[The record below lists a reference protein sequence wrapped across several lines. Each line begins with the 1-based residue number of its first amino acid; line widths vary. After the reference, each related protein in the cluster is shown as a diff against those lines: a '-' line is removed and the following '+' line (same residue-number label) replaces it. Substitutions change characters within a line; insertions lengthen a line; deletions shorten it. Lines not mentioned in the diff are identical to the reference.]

1 MINIISSVVLLVIS
15 ISQLNIFEIDGVFSS
30 AHVRSIERHIEET
43 QYTENDLLV
52 IQYSSTKYSEK
63 AVSDFEKLITD
74 KNFVKAMWVGPYS
87 IEIDYAITTGFDILG
102 YVPGTKII
110 NVPFTKELQ
119 DKFCSLHSCNIS
131 KQEITIVD
139 EEGIFNDYLVVGSI
153 GAFLENINDSE
164 SFSNDVQLSIKE
176 DTFET
181 INFLKPSLMERFYIS
196 ISEPIFTYMFFV
208 LGFALIGLELF
219 AIGPG
224 IMAFIGGLLILISS
238 LPFQEFGINYLGIGI
253 FLVAYLIYLKILSR
267 GYFSA
272 LGFLAFGI
280 LVISSIVM
288 FSDYVINVNKY
299 LLGFISIGLAF
310 FYFIAIPTV
319 IRSRLTTDTS
329 AMTSFVDTEAV
340 FLKKLDGNAVLVDV
354 NENKIRVESDIEKKY
369 IEGNSYKIQEN
380 DGNLT
385 I

>member
-43 QYTENDLLV
+43 QYTQNDLLV

-63 AVSDFEKLITD
+63 AVADFEKLITN

-110 NVPFTKELQ
+110 NVPFSKELQ
-119 DKFCSLHSCNIS
+119 DKFCSLHSCDIS

-267 GYFSA
+267 GYFSV

-280 LVISSIVM
+280 LVLSSVVM
-288 FSDYVINVNKY
+288 FSDYVIDVNKY

-310 FYFIAIPTV
+310 FYFVAIPTV

-340 FLKKLDGNAVLVDV
+340 FIKKLDGSAVLVDI
-354 NENKIRVESDIEKKY
+354 NENKIRVESDPEKIY
-369 IEGNSYKIQEN
+369 IDGNSYKIQEN

>member
-43 QYTENDLLV
+43 QYTQNDLLV

-63 AVSDFEKLITD
+63 AVADFEKLITN

-119 DKFCSLHSCNIS
+119 DKFCSLHSCDIS

-267 GYFSA
+267 GYFSV

-280 LVISSIVM
+280 LVLSSVVM

-310 FYFIAIPTV
+310 FYFVAIPTV

-329 AMTSFVDTEAV
+329 AMTSFVDTEAI
-340 FLKKLDGNAVLVDV
+340 FIKKLDGSAVLVGV
-354 NENKIRVESDIEKKY
+354 NENKIRVESDPGKIY
-369 IEGNSYKIQEN
+369 IDGNSYKIKEN

>member
-63 AVSDFEKLITD
+63 AVADFEKLITD

-299 LLGFISIGLAF
+299 LLGFVSIGLAF

-369 IEGNSYKIQEN
+369 IEGNFYKIQEN

>member
-43 QYTENDLLV
+43 QYTQNDLLV

-63 AVSDFEKLITD
+63 AVADFEKLITN

-119 DKFCSLHSCNIS
+119 DKFCSLHSCDIL
-131 KQEITIVD
+131 KREITIVD

-267 GYFSA
+267 GYFSV

-280 LVISSIVM
+280 LVLSSVVM

-310 FYFIAIPTV
+310 FYFVAIPTV

-340 FLKKLDGNAVLVDV
+340 FIKKLDGSAVLVDI
-354 NENKIRVESDIEKKY
+354 NENKIRVESDPEKIY
-369 IEGNSYKIQEN
+369 IDGNSYKIQEN

>member
-43 QYTENDLLV
+43 QYTQNDLLV

-63 AVSDFEKLITD
+63 AVADFEKLITN

-119 DKFCSLHSCNIS
+119 DKFCSLHSCDIS

-176 DTFET
+176 DTFQT

-267 GYFSA
+267 GYFSV

-280 LVISSIVM
+280 LVLSSVVM

-310 FYFIAIPTV
+310 FYFVAIPTV

-340 FLKKLDGNAVLVDV
+340 FIKKLDGSAVLVDV
-354 NENKIRVESDIEKKY
+354 NENKIRVESDPEKIY
-369 IEGNSYKIQEN
+369 IDGNSYKIQEN

>member
-87 IEIDYAITTGFDILG
+87 IEIDYTITTGFDILG

>member
-63 AVSDFEKLITD
+63 AVADFEKLITD

-299 LLGFISIGLAF
+299 LLGFVSIGLAF

-340 FLKKLDGNAVLVDV
+340 FIKKLDGSAVLVDI
-354 NENKIRVESDIEKKY
+354 NENKIRVESDPEKIY
-369 IEGNSYKIQEN
+369 IDGNSYKIQEN

>member
-43 QYTENDLLV
+43 QYTQNDLLV

-63 AVSDFEKLITD
+63 AVADFEKLITN

-87 IEIDYAITTGFDILG
+87 IEIDYAITAGFDILG

-119 DKFCSLHSCNIS
+119 DKFCSLHSCDIL
-131 KQEITIVD
+131 KREITIVD

-267 GYFSA
+267 GYFSV

-280 LVISSIVM
+280 LVLSSVVM

-310 FYFIAIPTV
+310 FYFVAIPTV

-340 FLKKLDGNAVLVDV
+340 FIKKLDGSAVLVDV
-354 NENKIRVESDIEKKY
+354 NENKIRVESDPEKIY
-369 IEGNSYKIQEN
+369 IDGNSYKIQEN

>member
-43 QYTENDLLV
+43 QYTQNDLLV

-63 AVSDFEKLITD
+63 AVADFEKLITN
-74 KNFVKAMWVGPYS
+74 KKFVKAMWVGPYS

-110 NVPFTKELQ
+110 NVPFSKELQ
-119 DKFCSLHSCNIS
+119 DKFCSLHSCDIS

-267 GYFSA
+267 GYFSV

-280 LVISSIVM
+280 LVLSSIVM

-354 NENKIRVESDIEKKY
+354 NENKIRVESDLEKKY

>member
-1 MINIISSVVLLVIS
+1 MINIISSVALLVIS

-43 QYTENDLLV
+43 QYTQNDLLV

-63 AVSDFEKLITD
+63 AVADFEKLITN

-110 NVPFTKELQ
+110 NVPFTEELE

-131 KQEITIVD
+131 KEEITIVD

-280 LVISSIVM
+280 LALSSIVM

-340 FLKKLDGNAVLVDV
+340 FIKKLDGSAVLVGV
-354 NENKIRVESDIEKKY
+354 NKNKIRVESDLEKNY

-380 DGNLT
+380 DGNLR

>member
-43 QYTENDLLV
+43 QYTQNDLLV

-63 AVSDFEKLITD
+63 AVADFEKLITN

-119 DKFCSLHSCNIS
+119 DKFCSLHSCDIS

-238 LPFQEFGINYLGIGI
+238 LPFQEFGINFLGIGI

-267 GYFSA
+267 GYFSV

-280 LVISSIVM
+280 LVLSSVVM

-310 FYFIAIPTV
+310 FYFVAIPTV

-340 FLKKLDGNAVLVDV
+340 FIKKLDGSAVLVDI
-354 NENKIRVESDIEKKY
+354 NENKIRVESDPEKIY
-369 IEGNSYKIQEN
+369 IDGNSYKIQEN

>member
-43 QYTENDLLV
+43 QYTQNDLLV

-63 AVSDFEKLITD
+63 AVADFEKLITN

-119 DKFCSLHSCNIS
+119 DKFCSLHSCDIS

-176 DTFET
+176 DTFQT

-267 GYFSA
+267 GYFSG

-280 LVISSIVM
+280 LVLSSIVM

-354 NENKIRVESDIEKKY
+354 NENKIRVESDLEKKY

>member
-43 QYTENDLLV
+43 QYTQNDLLV

-63 AVSDFEKLITD
+63 AVADFEKLITN
-74 KNFVKAMWVGPYS
+74 KKFVKAMWVGPYS

-119 DKFCSLHSCNIS
+119 DKFCSLHSCDIS

-267 GYFSA
+267 GYFSV

-280 LVISSIVM
+280 LVLSSVVM

-310 FYFIAIPTV
+310 FYFVAIPTV

-340 FLKKLDGNAVLVDV
+340 FIKKLDGSAVLVDV
-354 NENKIRVESDIEKKY
+354 NENKIRVESDPEKIY
-369 IEGNSYKIQEN
+369 IDGNSYKIQEN

>member
-43 QYTENDLLV
+43 QYTQNDLLV

-63 AVSDFEKLITD
+63 AVADFEKLITD

>member
-267 GYFSA
+267 GYFST

>member
-1 MINIISSVVLLVIS
+1 MINILSSIALLVIS
-15 ISQLNIFEIDGVFSS
+15 VSQLNIFEIDGVFSS

-43 QYTENDLLV
+43 QYTQNDLLV

-63 AVSDFEKLITD
+63 AVSDFEELITD
-74 KNFVKAMWVGPYS
+74 KDFVKAMWVGPYS
-87 IEIDYAITTGFDILG
+87 IEIDFAITSGFDILG
-102 YVPGTKII
+102 YVPGTEII
-110 NVPFTKELQ
+110 NVAFTTELE
-119 DKFCSLHSCNIS
+119 DKFCSLHTCDIS
-131 KQEITIVD
+131 EKKITIVD

-153 GAFLENINDSE
+153 GAFLENINNSE

-176 DTFET
+176 DTFEA

-224 IMAFIGGLLILISS
+224 IMAFIGGLLVIVSS
-238 LPFQEFGINYLGIGI
+238 LPFQEFGISYIGI
-253 FLVAYLIYLKILSR
+253 AIFLIAYLIYIKILSR
-267 GYFSA
+267 GYFSV
-272 LGFLAFGI
+272 LGVVAFGI
-280 LVISSIVM
+280 LVLSSIVM
-288 FSDYVINVNKY
+288 FSDYVINVNKF

-310 FYFIAIPTV
+310 FYFVAIPTV

-329 AMTSFVDTEAV
+329 AMTSYVDAEAI
-340 FLKKLDGNAVLVDV
+340 FIKQLDGSAVLVSVD
-354 NENKIRVESDIEKKY
+354 EKQIRVESDSEVKY
-369 IEGNSYKIQEN
+369 TEGQSYKIQEN

>member
-43 QYTENDLLV
+43 QYTQNDLLV

-63 AVSDFEKLITD
+63 AVADFEKLITN

-119 DKFCSLHSCNIS
+119 DKFCSLHSCDIS

-267 GYFSA
+267 GYFSV

-280 LVISSIVM
+280 LVLSSVVM

-310 FYFIAIPTV
+310 FYFVAIPTV

-340 FLKKLDGNAVLVDV
+340 FIKKLDGSAVLVGV
-354 NENKIRVESDIEKKY
+354 SENKIRVESDPEKIY
-369 IEGNSYKIQEN
+369 IDGNSYKIKEN

>member
-63 AVSDFEKLITD
+63 AVADFEKLITN

>member
-43 QYTENDLLV
+43 QYTQNDLLV

-63 AVSDFEKLITD
+63 AVADFEKLITD

-110 NVPFTKELQ
+110 NVPFSKELQ
-119 DKFCSLHSCNIS
+119 DKFCSLHSCDIP

-267 GYFSA
+267 GYFSG

-280 LVISSIVM
+280 LVLSSIVM

-354 NENKIRVESDIEKKY
+354 NENKIRVESDLEKKY

>member
-43 QYTENDLLV
+43 QYTQNDLLV

-63 AVSDFEKLITD
+63 AVADFEKLITN

-119 DKFCSLHSCNIS
+119 DKFCSLHSCDIS

-267 GYFSA
+267 GYFSV

-280 LVISSIVM
+280 LVLSSVVM

-310 FYFIAIPTV
+310 FYFVAIPTV

-329 AMTSFVDTEAV
+329 AMTSFVDTEA
-340 FLKKLDGNAVLVDV
+340 FFIKKLDGSAALVDV
-354 NENKIRVESDIEKKY
+354 NENKIRVESDPEKIY
-369 IEGNSYKIQEN
+369 IDGNSYKIKEN

>member
-43 QYTENDLLV
+43 QYTQNDLLV

-63 AVSDFEKLITD
+63 AVADFEKLITD

-110 NVPFTKELQ
+110 NVPFTPALEN
-119 DKFCSLHSCNIS
+119 KFCSLHNCNIS

-164 SFSNDVQLSIKE
+164 NFSNDVQLSIKE

-181 INFLKPSLMERFYIS
+181 ISFLKPSLMERFYIS

-272 LGFLAFGI
+272 LGFVAFGI
-280 LVISSIVM
+280 LVLSSIVM
-288 FSDYVINVNKY
+288 FSDYVISVNKY

-329 AMTSFVDTEAV
+329 AMTSFVDIEAV
-340 FLKKLDGNAVLVDV
+340 FIKKLDGSAVLVNI
-354 NENKIRVESDIEKKY
+354 NENKIRVESDLEKNY

>member
-43 QYTENDLLV
+43 QYTQNDLLV

-63 AVSDFEKLITD
+63 AVADFEKLITN
-74 KNFVKAMWVGPYS
+74 KKFVKAMWVGPYS

-119 DKFCSLHSCNIS
+119 DKFCSLHSCDIS

-176 DTFET
+176 DTFQT

-267 GYFSA
+267 GYFSV

-280 LVISSIVM
+280 LVLSSVVM

-310 FYFIAIPTV
+310 FYFVAIPTV

-340 FLKKLDGNAVLVDV
+340 FIKKLDGSAVLVDV
-354 NENKIRVESDIEKKY
+354 NENKIRVESDPEKIY
-369 IEGNSYKIQEN
+369 IDGNSYKIQEN

>member
-43 QYTENDLLV
+43 QYKENDLLV

-299 LLGFISIGLAF
+299 LLGFVSIGLAF

>member
-43 QYTENDLLV
+43 QYTQNDLLV

-63 AVSDFEKLITD
+63 AVADFEKLITNT
-74 KNFVKAMWVGPYS
+74 NFVKAMWVGPYS

-119 DKFCSLHSCNIS
+119 DKFCSLHSCDIS

-267 GYFSA
+267 GYFSV

-280 LVISSIVM
+280 LVLSSVVM

-310 FYFIAIPTV
+310 FYFVAIPTV

-340 FLKKLDGNAVLVDV
+340 FIKKLDGSAVLVDV
-354 NENKIRVESDIEKKY
+354 NENKIRVESDPEKIY
-369 IEGNSYKIQEN
+369 IDGNSYKIQEN

>member
-43 QYTENDLLV
+43 QYTQNDLLV

-63 AVSDFEKLITD
+63 AVADFEKLITN

-119 DKFCSLHSCNIS
+119 DKFCSLHSCDIS

-267 GYFSA
+267 GYFSV

-280 LVISSIVM
+280 LVLSSVVM

-310 FYFIAIPTV
+310 FYFVAIPTV

-340 FLKKLDGNAVLVDV
+340 FIKKLDGSAVLVDV
-354 NENKIRVESDIEKKY
+354 NENKIRVESDPEKIY
-369 IEGNSYKIQEN
+369 IDGNSYKIKEN

>member
-43 QYTENDLLV
+43 QYTQNDLLV

-63 AVSDFEKLITD
+63 AVADFEKLITN

-110 NVPFTKELQ
+110 NVPFSKELQ
-119 DKFCSLHSCNIS
+119 DKFCSLHSCDIS

-267 GYFSA
+267 GYFSV

-280 LVISSIVM
+280 LVLSSVVM

-310 FYFIAIPTV
+310 FYFVAIPTV

-329 AMTSFVDTEAV
+329 AMTSLVDTEAV
-340 FLKKLDGNAVLVDV
+340 FIKKLDGSAVLVDI
-354 NENKIRVESDIEKKY
+354 NEIKIRVESDPEKIY
-369 IEGNSYKIQEN
+369 IDGNSYKIQEN

>member
-43 QYTENDLLV
+43 QYTQNDLLV

-63 AVSDFEKLITD
+63 AVADFEKLITN

-119 DKFCSLHSCNIS
+119 DKFCSLHSCDIS

-267 GYFSA
+267 GYFSV

-280 LVISSIVM
+280 LVLSSVVM

-310 FYFIAIPTV
+310 FYFVAIPTV

-340 FLKKLDGNAVLVDV
+340 FIKKLDGSAVLVDV
-354 NENKIRVESDIEKKY
+354 NENKIRVESDPEKIY
-369 IEGNSYKIQEN
+369 IDGNSYKIQEN